1 VSTEP
6 IASTPQ
12 RAEAAGS
19 CASCGSP
26 LAEDQRYCLQ
36 CGERIAPPSSVLLGG
51 PPSSSGPAAPATA
64 QLVPPGYPSP
74 GARGGEERRGNAVTV
89 IAGVGVLLLAMGV
102 GVLIG
107 RSSAKQPSAPAA
119 AAPAVI
125 SVASASP
132 SAGTGATEAAFT
144 SDWPAGTNA
153 YTVELQTLPSST
165 TQVSAVE
172 AAKSSASVNGA
183 KSVGALKSDE
193 FSSLPAG
200 NYVVYSGTYKKKAEA
215 EKAAG
220 GLKHAFPAAKVIDV
234 RGAAAKPSGGS
245 SPAAAGASKSGVGAS
260 ESRPAPPSVAEELHK
275 TKGKSYEEKSKNLPD
290 VVSTG

>member
-6 IASTPQ
+6 IASAPQ

-19 CASCGSP
+19 CASCGSS

-36 CGERIAPPSSVLLGG
+36 CGERSAPLSSVLLGG
-51 PPSSSGPAAPATA
+51 PPSTAVEPRTA
-64 QLVPPGYPSP
+64 QLVPPGYPPP
-74 GARGGEERRGNAVTV
+74 GTRGSSDGDERRGNAVTI

-107 RSSAKQPSAPAA
+107 RSSAKQSSAPV
-119 AAPAVI
+119 APAVI
-125 SVASASP
+125 SVGSVAP
-132 SAGTGATEAAFT
+132 SAPATAGATFT
-144 SDWPAGTNA
+144 SDWPAGTSA
-153 YTVELQTLPSST
+153 YTVELQTLASST

-172 AAKSSASVNGA
+172 VAKSSASAKGA
-183 KSVGALKSDE
+183 KSVGALNSDE

-200 NYVVYSGTYKKKAEA
+200 SYIVYSGTYQKKAEA
-215 EKAAG
+215 RKALAH
-220 GLKHAFPAAKVIDV
+220 LKHNFPAATVIDV
-234 RGAAAKPSGGS
+234 RSGGAKPSSAAS
-245 SPAAAGASKSGVGAS
+245 SSAAGASKSGVGAS
-260 ESRPAPPSVAEELHK
+260 ESHPAPPSVVEDLRK